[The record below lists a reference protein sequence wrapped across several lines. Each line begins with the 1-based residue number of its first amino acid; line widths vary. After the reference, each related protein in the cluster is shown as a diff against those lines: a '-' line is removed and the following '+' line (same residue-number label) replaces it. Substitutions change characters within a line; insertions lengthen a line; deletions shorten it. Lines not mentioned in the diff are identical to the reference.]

1 MAIYVPEKDNTSASA
16 EPSTL
21 GLRLN
26 YIDGNGVTTS
36 IEPDDQIRFVEYV
49 SGQPTGAAYDIRR
62 NHNYVFEI
70 NNILTE
76 VDGLKFL
83 VTIKDLED
91 GGSYGFVY
99 N

>member
-1 MAIYVPEKDNTSASA
+1 M
-16 EPSTL
+16 

-36 IEPDDQIRFVEYV
+36 IEPADQIHFVEYV
-49 SGQPTGAAYDIRR
+49 SGQPTGTAYDIRR